1 LEERRAAL
9 GLRND
14 FEWSLQSITINFAR
28 TIQRAAC
35 YLGFGAR
42 SHDVINAFVEMASD
56 EQTDPSAHIY
66 TFLSWVPLQRVYL
79 AGSTV
84 LYSKPETN
92 PPVFRNLTSLQSLY
106 STYRVSNMSDFT
118 TEVESMNPLGMR

>member
-1 LEERRAAL
+1 MTLSGRCSRL
-9 GLRND
+9 L
-14 FEWSLQSITINFAR
+14 STS
-28 TIQRAAC
+28 IQRAAC

-92 PPVFRNLTSLQSLY
+92 PPVFRNLTSL
-106 STYRVSNMSDFT
+106 
-118 TEVESMNPLGMR
+118 